1 MIYSESR
8 LQDTA
13 VPLGGHYRCV
23 HTEGETQD
31 R

>member
-1 MIYSESR
+1 MIDSESR
-8 LQDTA
+8 LQDRA
-13 VPLGGHYRCV
+13 IPLGGNYQCV